1 METIR
6 QKLLA
11 KYWKKAFDFAT
22 ELDYDDI
29 DNAEDRYK
37 KWMEIQELYR
47 IAVKEVIDDICSN
60 YEVQEKKAVHN
71 MKVNS
76 PKSIIIP
83 ENEMDELGLRKD
95 IHPNNLRCSKC
106 GCYDVLVYLDVD
118 GSGCRKKVKCKDDQ
132 CGFIWVVQ
140 EYGK

>member
-47 IAVKEVIDDICSN
+47 IAVKEVIDDICST
-60 YEVQEKKAVHN
+60 YEVQEKKVVVEQPH
-71 MKVNS
+71 M
-76 PKSIIIP
+76 IIA

-95 IHPNNLRCSKC
+95 IHPSNLRCPRC
-106 GCYDVLVYLDVD
+106 GCYEVLVYLDVD
-118 GSGCRKKVKCKDDQ
+118 SSGCRKKVRCKDDQ
-132 CGFIWVVQ
+132 CDFIWVVQ

>member
-1 METIR
+1 MNKIR
-6 QKLLA
+6 QELLA

-22 ELDYDDI
+22 ELNYDDI
-29 DNAEDRYK
+29 NDTEDRYK
-37 KWMEIQELYR
+37 KWLEIQELYR

-60 YEVQEKKAVHN
+60 YEVKEKKVVVEEQH
-71 MKVNS
+71 M
-76 PKSIIIP
+76 IIA

-95 IHPNNLRCSKC
+95 IHPANLRCPRC
-106 GCYDVLVYLDVD
+106 GCYDVEVYLDVD

-132 CGFIWVVQ
+132 CGFIWVVA

>member
-1 METIR
+1 MNKIR
-6 QKLLA
+6 QELLA

-29 DNAEDRYK
+29 NDAEDRYK
-37 KWMEIQELYR
+37 KWLEIQELYR

-60 YEVQEKKAVHN
+60 YELRALNTNIHVGTPTN
-71 MKVNS
+71 VNS

-95 IHPNNLRCSKC
+95 IHPANLRCPRC
-106 GCYDVLVYLDVD
+106 GAINEIEPKT
-118 GSGCRKKVKCKDDQ
+118 S
-132 CGFIWVVQ
+132 
-140 EYGK
+140 